1 MLVSVII
8 PVYNGGDMLAKCL
21 TALQQSRY
29 AEWECIVVDDGST
42 DNSVRVAHQHGVR
55 LISGSP
61 VHGGPARARNLGA
74 HVAQG
79 DLLFFLDADVEVRPG
94 TIGHAVATMTSD
106 SNLAAC
112 FGSYD
117 DNPTEQNFLSQYRNL
132 MHHYV
137 HQTSSVDAST
147 FWSGCGM
154 IWRELFWEMGGF
166 DTETYTRPS
175 IEDIDLGYRLRN
187 AGYHIRLEK
196 LLQVRHMKRWTP
208 KNMLITDIRDR
219 ALPWTRLILQDGELP
234 NDMNLQTTQRLS
246 TAVTFLLVALFAG
259 GLVWPAL
266 LLLIPALTLLLIWL
280 NRSFYTFLQAKRNTW
295 FAIKAMPWH
304 WLYFFYSGL
313 SFIVGI
319 FLYGI
324 LRLER
329 PVDVALRP
337 FPSNSRQTPSTDNAA
352 AKKPPHLYTD

>member
-1 MLVSVII
+1 
-8 PVYNGGDMLAKCL
+8 
-21 TALQQSRY
+21 
-29 AEWECIVVDDGST
+29 
-42 DNSVRVAHQHGVR
+42 
-55 LISGSP
+55 
-61 VHGGPARARNLGA
+61 
-74 HVAQG
+74 
-79 DLLFFLDADVEVRPG
+79 
-94 TIGHAVATMTSD
+94 
-106 SNLAAC
+106 
-112 FGSYD
+112 
-117 DNPTEQNFLSQYRNL
+117 
-132 MHHYV
+132 
-137 HQTSSVDAST
+137 
-147 FWSGCGM
+147 M

-266 LLLIPALTLLLIWL
+266 LLLIPVLTLLLIWL

-337 FPSNSRQTPSTDNAA
+337 FPSNSRQAPSTDNAA